1 MSDHRRFGPGRQEQL
16 PDISGVERL
25 LAYEEIRQLAARYA
39 LAVDSRDLDA
49 LMELFVEDVKVTP
62 GRRGRAALREMFEPM
77 LGLERVSYL
86 NIGTHV
92 INILDRNHAAGTVYC
107 FAEMGSPGSWD
118 RQAIAYEDDYER
130 RGRHWYFVRRNH
142 QLFYGVDA
150 QIRPLD
156 QKPANW
162 PDHQVGRGSLPDRWA
177 SWQRFHTTSKDE

>member
-1 MSDHRRFGPGRQEQL
+1 MSDHRRFGPRRQEQL
-16 PDISGVERL
+16 PHISGVERL

-62 GRRGRAALREMFEPM
+62 ERRGRAALREMFEPM

-107 FAEMGSPGSWD
+107 FAELGSPGSWD
-118 RQAIAYEDDYER
+118 RQAIAYEDDYAR
-130 RGRHWYFVRRNH
+130 RNGRWYFVRRNH

-156 QKPANW
+156 QPPANW
-162 PDHQVGRGSLPDRWA
+162 PDHQVGRGSLPDDWP
-177 SWQRFHTTSKDE
+177 SWRAFHDAREQ